1 MMSKMII
8 DIKSSDWKREDIS
21 VVVSNNFWEQLFS
34 DFDESIDN
42 IVNETIDKLED
53 YKSTFITKPKPV
65 LRKNEMLNKQLQEA
79 ARRQSLSNYHSNL
92 GQLQGMAYPSL
103 SGSLG
108 ALGSCF
114 L

>member
-8 DIKSSDWKREDIS
+8 DIKSSGWKREDIS
-21 VVVSNNFWEQLFS
+21 VVVSNNFWEKLFS
-34 DFDESIDN
+34 DFEDSIDN

-53 YKSTFITKPKPV
+53 YKSTFITKPK
-65 LRKNEMLNKQLQEA
+65 LASNQSEMLNRQLQEA
-79 ARRQSLSNYHSNL
+79 ARRQSLGNYHSNL
-92 GQLQGMAYPSL
+92 GQLQGMARPTIR
-103 SGSLG
+103 GSLG